1 MCKMHTRSRLRL
13 NCPRAIADV
22 YCNTLGESVIVE
34 LQSALSFF
42 SKMVEMKYTSSLDKF
57 RTAFYERYEEREVPL
72 AIALDSELVKV
83 LWRNILLV

>member
-1 MCKMHTRSRLRL
+1 MKLRMCKMHTRSRLRL

-22 YCNTLGESVIVE
+22 YCNTLVE